1 MIESSVMKLRF
12 ADFSRCQNAFDS
24 HRPERGR
31 SVHDADSKSGRSAKF
46 LYLGFRQT

>member
-12 ADFSRCQNAFDS
+12 ADFARFKYAFDS
-24 HRPERGR
+24 HRPKRGR
-31 SVHDADSKSGRSAKF
+31 SIHDADSKSGRSTKL